1 MIERLHRQLKAAI
14 MAHSKSDWTEVLPFV
29 LLGIRSAFKEDIT
42 ASSAELV
49 YGEPLRLPGE
59 FFIVPSHESNEPQG
73 LVSGLRKHMNRLRPT
88 PTSRHIKPGSF
99 VFKNLSTC
107 DFVFLRQDCLRESLQ
122 APYSGP
128 YKVICRDEKTITI
141 IVRGQETKVSLDRV
155 KPAYIFAGEN
165 PIPESTK
172 RLVPT
177 GQAEE
182 TSKLPPY
189 CQTPSTKSY
198 TTRSG
203 RQIRPRVTFQ
213 NDVWIPFLRGGLV

>member
-14 MAHSKSDWTEVLPFV
+14 MAHSKSDWTDVLPLI
-29 LLGIRSAFKEDIT
+29 LLGIRSTFKEDIS

-59 FFIVPSHESNEPQG
+59 FFVIPSHESNEPQE
-73 LVSGLRKHMNRLRPT
+73 LLSGLRKHMNQLRPT
-88 PTSRHIKPGSF
+88 PASRHIKPGSF

-107 DFVFLRQDCLRESLQ
+107 DFVFLRQDCLRKSLQ

-128 YKVICRDEKTITI
+128 YKVTCRDEKTITI

-155 KPAYIFAGEN
+155 KPAYIVADEN
-165 PIPESTK
+165 PILEPTK
-172 RLVPT
+172 GLVPT

-182 TSKLPPY
+182 TSKLPPCY
-189 CQTPSTKSY
+189 Q
-198 TTRSG
+198 TRSG
-203 RQIRPRVTFQ
+203 SQIRPRVAFQ
-213 NDVWIPFLRGGLV
+213 NDV